1 MTTDPVPP
9 DNPVRVTPRPS
20 VAGEREDALTDT
32 QEEIVAP
39 PKGMVGTAM
48 MRGMRRCCPNCG
60 AHTLFVGYTKVAPV
74 CTNCGLETGNFR
86 ADDAPPYFTIFV
98 VGHIVVGAAL
108 AVEQNFHPPLW
119 VHAALWG
126 PLTLGLS
133 LALLPLFKGAV
144 IGVQWAM
151 GIRG

>member
-1 MTTDPVPP
+1 M
-9 DNPVRVTPRPS
+9 
-20 VAGEREDALTDT
+20 TDT
-32 QEEIVAP
+32 PIIETSQEVVAP

-48 MRGMRRCCPNCG
+48 MRGIRRCCPNCG
-60 AHTLFVGYTKVAPV
+60 APGLFVGYTKVAPV
-74 CTNCGLETGNFR
+74 CTNCGLETGKFR

-98 VGHIVVGAAL
+98 VGHIVVGSAL
-108 AVEQNFHPPLW
+108 AVEQNFHPSLW

-126 PLTLGLS
+126 PLTLALS